1 MTNITPT
8 NTKPSA
14 KPEASLGRYKPNRI
28 KTTKTYA
35 TTTHGVLKRALYGL
49 EKNGQPVYKTL
60 MKCGD
65 FTGREN
71 TAVAMTGYMDGR
83 IVTSGVVRCKNP
95 DCPICCDGVAGQKVS
110 RVKKALNSIHED
122 GADLAFI
129 TITCKPTLDPA
140 KAITHMKKLKSLISR
155 ALRNNERGIPDE
167 KRGLCYSTL
176 ERTHSSKFAYVDEY
190 GNSCERH
197 AYLHTHLH
205 LCIGSFLFGTPKDP
219 LKMVE
224 GLWRNYFDN
233 EANGMC
239 SSNVATADILF
250 GSNEPTNKVG
260 FQVKYVDD
268 TDEIASYLNKV
279 VDTKDQLSKEMT
291 VSNSKAGAGM
301 NLITLLNKMN
311 EDRDNDLYQAH
322 RKNIRAWFREMF
334 KARRNT
340 ETNISKWVDRYDEQQ
355 KERILKWCEGREINI
370 TSLGDDYKRAYSI
383 PVMDY
388 HSEPLVWLEDESKPV
403 PITKQMREKDI
414 VVFREDIDVRLYNF
428 FRSRGYES
436 TLEHLFRTYWFD
448 EQNSTCYDTYRE
460 VNFGF
465 STPKAHGLLDTL
477 MNHGLIRG
485 SRWKQ
490 HDINKTHKEV
500 A

>member
-8 NTKPSA
+8 NTKPPA
-14 KPEASLGRYKPNRI
+14 QPDARLGRYKPNSI
-28 KTTKTYA
+28 KSTKTYA
-35 TTTHGVLKRALYGL
+35 TTSHGVLKRALYGL
-49 EKNGQPVYKTL
+49 EKNGKPILKTL
-60 MKCGD
+60 MRCGEY
-65 FTGREN
+65 TGREN
-71 TAVAMTGYMDGR
+71 SAVSMTGYMDGR

-95 DCPICCDGVAGQKVS
+95 DCPICCDSVAGAKVT
-110 RVKKALNSIHED
+110 RVKKALNAIHQD
-122 GADLAFI
+122 GAELAFI

-140 KAITHMKKLKSLISR
+140 KAIRHMMKLKSLISR
-155 ALRNNERGIPDE
+155 DLRNNERGIPDD

-176 ERTHSSKFAYVDEY
+176 ERTHSSKFAYVDEF
-190 GNSCERH
+190 GNSCKRH

-205 LCIGSFLFGTPKDP
+205 LCIGSFLFGTSKDP
-219 LKMVE
+219 LKRIE
-224 GLWRNYFDN
+224 RLWRNYFDN

-239 SSNVATADILF
+239 SSSQDINPLKPVKD
-250 GSNEPTNKVG
+250 SPTNTVG
-260 FQVKYVDD
+260 FQVKWVDN

-291 VSNSKAGAGM
+291 VTNSKIGAGM

-311 EDRDNDLYQAH
+311 EHRDNNLYQAH

-334 KARRNT
+334 KSRRHT

-370 TSLGDDYKRAYSI
+370 DSLGDDYKRVYSI
-383 PVMDY
+383 TVMDWWGE
-388 HSEPLVWLEDESKPV
+388 SVVWLEDESKPV
-403 PITKQMREKDI
+403 PITKKMREKDI
-414 VVFREDIDVRLYNF
+414 VVFREDIDVRLFNF

-448 EQNSTCYDTYRE
+448 ERNTECYNTYRE

-477 MNHGLIRG
+477 IKHGLIRG
-485 SRWKQ
+485 SRWKKE
-490 HDINKTHKEV
+490 HINKTHKEV